1 MNLKVNGEE
10 YLHTGDDRLTSLLRE
25 LDMSDHKVALV
36 LNEQVVPMADLD
48 QHRLREGDRIDI
60 LTLAG
65 GG

>member
-10 YLHTGDDRLTSLLRE
+10 YLHTGDDRLPSLLRE
-25 LDMSDHKVALV
+25 LDMRDHKVALV
-36 LNEQVVPMADLD
+36 INEQVVPMTDIAR
-48 QHRLREGDRIDI
+48 HRLREGDRVDI